1 MFLGTYVR
9 NTDSKNR
16 VIIPPKLREELGSI
30 FYITIGADKN
40 LELRSKIQFEEF
52 SNRILS
58 NNAID
63 PLIKKYM
70 RYILGNTIEVELDKI
85 GRFTISEQHLT
96 PSAIKNE
103 VVFVG
108 VGSHVEMWS
117 NENYTNSQKEFE
129 NEDYLQNLT
138 TEMFK
143 KGIKL

>member
-9 NTDSKNR
+9 NTDTKNR

-63 PLIKKYM
+63 ALIKKYM

>member
-1 MFLGTYVR
+1 MFLGTYIR

-16 VIIPPKLREELGSI
+16 VIIPPKLREELGQV

-40 LELRSKIQFEEF
+40 LEIRSKSQFEEF
-52 SNRILS
+52 SNRIQS

-108 VGSHVEMWS
+108 VGSHIEMWS
-117 NENYTNSQKEFE
+117 SENYANSQKEFE
-129 NEDYLQNLT
+129 DEDYLLSLT